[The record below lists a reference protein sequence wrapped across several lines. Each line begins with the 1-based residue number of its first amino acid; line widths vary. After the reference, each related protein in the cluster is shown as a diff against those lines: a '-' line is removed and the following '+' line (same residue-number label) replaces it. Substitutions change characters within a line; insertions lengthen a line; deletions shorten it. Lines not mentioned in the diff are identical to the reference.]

1 MKNKQTVWIARIAI
15 MAALYVVLTLISY
28 PFSYG
33 LINFRIS
40 EVLMLLCFYNKKY
53 IPSVTIGCLL
63 SNIISTVDPFDMLF
77 GTLATLIAAVIM
89 SFIKNRIISS
99 IIPVVVNALIV
110 GVELWDFLKE
120 PLLLCIGSVAL
131 GEIVVVM
138 ILGNVLFYFLEKNN
152 HFNELVGINNN
163 QITSEK

>member
-1 MKNKQTVWIARIAI
+1 M
-15 MAALYVVLTLISY
+15 LLVVLNPKYAISLI
-28 PFSYG
+28 
-33 LINFRIS
+33 
-40 EVLMLLCFYNKKY
+40 
-53 IPSVTIGCLL
+53 IGCFVANTTSSLGWY
-63 SNIISTVDPFDMLF
+63 DMLF

-110 GVELWDFLKE
+110 GVELWYFLKE